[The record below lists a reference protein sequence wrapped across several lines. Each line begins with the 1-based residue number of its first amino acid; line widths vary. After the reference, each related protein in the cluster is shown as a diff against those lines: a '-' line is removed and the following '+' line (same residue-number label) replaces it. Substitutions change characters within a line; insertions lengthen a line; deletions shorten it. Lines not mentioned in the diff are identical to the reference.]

1 MTDILGI
8 GVRLMVYKQVIAVR
22 TDLEMSPGKI
32 ASQCSHASVSALD
45 SANKKILAAW
55 KKEGQKKVVVQARNE
70 KELFEL
76 KAKCGKHKISCS
88 LVIDAGLTDLI
99 PGTATALAIGPEK
112 EEKINKITGSL
123 PLLK

>member
-1 MTDILGI
+1 MYKMIIVIRSDI
-8 GVRLMVYKQVIAVR
+8 
-22 TDLEMSPGKI
+22 EMSVGKI
-32 ASQCSHASVSALD
+32 AAQSSHAAVSALD
-45 SANKKILAAW
+45 AADKKTVSAW

-76 KAKCGKHKISCS
+76 KAKCGKHKVSCS
-88 LVIDAGLTDLI
+88 LVIDAGLTELI

>member
-1 MTDILGI
+1 M
-8 GVRLMVYKQVIAVR
+8 YKQVIAIR
-22 TDLEMSPGKI
+22 TDLEMSPGKM
-32 ASQCSHASVSALD
+32 AAQCAHASVSSLD
-45 SANKKILAAW
+45 GVNKKIIASW

-76 KAKCGKHKISCS
+76 KARCSKLKIPCS
-88 LVIDAGLTDLI
+88 LVIDAGLTELI